1 MPSSGSWG
9 LGGRHFGGFSA
20 KGLWGSGVAA
30 RDGARGAGQRA
41 RPRLR
46 VGGSLARPRR
56 GCRLDG
62 DLGAV
67 SVPPANGL
75 ALTQGPF
82 PGLLMGSWVGV
93 CECGPG
99 AAPAD
104 QLSV

>member
-9 LGGRHFGGFSA
+9 LGSRHFGGFSA
-20 KGLWGSGVAA
+20 KGSGAVGSRLGMGRGA
-30 RDGARGAGQRA
+30 RDRERDPDSESGE
-41 RPRLR
+41 
-46 VGGSLARPRR
+46 SLARPRR

-75 ALTQGPF
+75 ALTRGPF

-104 QLSV
+104 RLSV